1 MQRIYEKYKLKEVTN
16 NGYTGTLVGFSEDRF
31 LLAAN
36 EKDAPSY
43 SFRRLDKG
51 SFVEEAYKE
60 RPYKYWYLNEATL
73 DKLFG
78 TKPELGKSYTP
89 TKTL

>member
-1 MQRIYEKYKLKEVTN
+1 MDKVYQKYRLKEVTN

-31 LLAAN
+31 LLAAE

-51 SFVEEAYKE
+51 SFVEEEYRDK
-60 RPYKYWYLNEATL
+60 RFRYWYVNENLL

-78 TKPELGKSYTP
+78 TKPELGK
-89 TKTL
+89 